1 MIFFFISNS
10 MSPYYRSETFQS
22 VLEKLGQHQMFEVKQ
37 VENRLK
43 LIVRKVT
50 SMEKAY
56 KTLKMLQ

>member
-1 MIFFFISNS
+1 